1 MRGADPYG
9 KGADAESCRL
19 DSLCVILTEILNNQK
34 VSRCKYN
41 HFFSSN

>member
-9 KGADAESCRL
+9 KGADAEVAGL
-19 DSLCVILTEILNNQK
+19 ILLCVILSEILNNQK

-41 HFFSSN
+41 QIFPNN